1 MSVSLKKEEEVTPH
15 SREKRKAMQQD
26 GQWEKRNAEPVP
38 IDRQPLPDAAE
49 GWTPDKPKAD
59 GTLCVSAV
67 KTIRMSDGSSRKF
80 YRMSVPVA
88 EVRDMKN
95 RVRKLRRRIKKEDQA
110 AAKKSAKR
118 AARVVLLALGKQF

>member
-26 GQWEKRNAEPVP
+26 GQWAKRYAEPVP
-38 IDRQPLPDAAE
+38 IDGTSLPDPTE
-49 GWTPDKPKAD
+49 GWTPGKPKAD

-80 YRMSVPVA
+80 FCMSVPVA
-88 EVRDMKN
+88 EVREMKN

-110 AAKKSAKR
+110 AAKETAKR
-118 AARVVLLALGKQF
+118 AARAVLSALGKQF